1 MTKKKTI
8 LFFGLLMIKTQN
20 KYYEPSGANVYLKY
34 ICPNGDCLDVQWVT
48 LKESQTKNYR
58 IVCDC
63 CGKVYRP
70 KRIKNVLFE
79 FYDEQIKKTQ
89 NKEKTQTEN
98 FDFLQDAKATLIKFG
113 FTKDEADNMI
123 ENEFKKSGSNNPA
136 TLVKN
141 ALDFFGVN
149 NG

>member
-1 MTKKKTI
+1 MTS
-8 LFFGLLMIKTQN
+8 
-20 KYYEPSGANVYLKY
+20 KYYEPSGADVYLKY
-34 ICPNGDCLDVQWVT
+34 VCPNGDCLDVQWVT

-70 KRIKNVLFE
+70 KRVKSFSLQYYEDKKAEYTTSTTKENKTKPDLRFLE
-79 FYDEQIKKTQ
+79 DAKKT
-89 NKEKTQTEN
+89 
-98 FDFLQDAKATLIKFG
+98 LISFG
-113 FTKDEADNMI
+113 FDKEEASDMI
-123 ENEFKKSGSNNPA
+123 NSEYAKSKSTNPA

-141 ALDFFGVN
+141 SLDFFGVK